1 MLQEIKLNH
10 SVSVIAYHIVLV
22 TKYRHNILTDEIK
35 EKIRNITSELSFS
48 CLEINGEEDHLHIL
62 LQAPPT
68 IAPAK
73 IVQKIKSVSS
83 LEIKKIM
90 PTWLSWKRGYYLST
104 VSDNSVEN
112 VKKHIQN
119 QKELP
124 LSSSFRMRRKN
135 ICKTI

>member
-1 MLQEIKLNH
+1 MLKEIKLNH

-22 TKYRHNILTDEIK
+22 TKYIHNILTDEIK
-35 EKIRNITSELSFS
+35 EKISNIASELSFS

-73 IVQKIKSVSS
+73 IVQKIKSISS

-112 VKKHIQN
+112 VKKYIQN
-119 QKELP
+119 Q
-124 LSSSFRMRRKN
+124 
-135 ICKTI
+135 

>member
-1 MLQEIKLNH
+1 MLHEIKLNH

-22 TKYRHNILTDEIK
+22 TKYRHNVITEEIK
-35 EKIRNITSELSFS
+35 QKIATTVSNLSFS

-73 IVQKIKSVSS
+73 IVQKIKAVSS
-83 LEIKKIM
+83 LEIKTIM

-112 VKKHIQN
+112 VKRYIQN
-119 QKELP
+119 Q
-124 LSSSFRMRRKN
+124 
-135 ICKTI
+135 